1 MAADPR
7 LSNALR
13 AARVDELDA
22 AITAWT
28 VQRPVADV
36 VALLQAASVPAGR
49 IYTVADIASDPHY
62 LARGMVQSMRMDDGE
77 DLLVPGVVPKLSRT
91 PGGQWRNAPSVGQDT
106 DAVLQ
111 GMGLTAGQI
120 QQLRD
125 QGIVA

>member
-1 MAADPR
+1 
-7 LSNALR
+7 
-13 AARVDELDA
+13 
-22 AITAWT
+22 
-28 VQRPVADV
+28 
-36 VALLQAASVPAGR
+36 
-49 IYTVADIASDPHY
+49 
-62 LARGMVQSMRMDDGE
+62 
-77 DLLVPGVVPKLSRT
+77 VVPKLSRT